1 MDIPHSPIEL
11 FNTSGLELPFKESD
25 AALLLNEITEHQEC
39 FFSFVEVVFV
49 DEAEIVRINKEF
61 LSRNYVT
68 DIISFRYDEIET
80 NQEIEGTLYCC
91 AQRIKEQA
99 VELKE
104 LEKKEFLRIITHG
117 LLHLVG
123 FDDQTPEEK
132 KEMTRLED
140 FYLNKTGL

>member
-11 FNTSGLELPFKESD
+11 FNTSGLELPFEESN
-25 AALLLNEITEHQEC
+25 ATFLLNEISEHQEC

-49 DEAEIVRINKEF
+49 DEKEIVRINKEF
-61 LSRNYVT
+61 LNRDYVT

-80 NQEIEGTLYCC
+80 NQKIEGTLYCC

-99 VELKE
+99 GELNQP
-104 LEKKEFLRIITHG
+104 EKKEFLRIITHG

-132 KEMTRLED
+132 KEMTQLED
-140 FYLNKTGL
+140 FFLLKLGL